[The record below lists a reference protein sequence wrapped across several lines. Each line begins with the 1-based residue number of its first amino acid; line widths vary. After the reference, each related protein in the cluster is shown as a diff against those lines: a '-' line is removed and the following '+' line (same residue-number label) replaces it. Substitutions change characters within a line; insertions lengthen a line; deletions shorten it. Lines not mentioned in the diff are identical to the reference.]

1 MSFASAAFV
10 GFAAVLIFL
19 YYVVP
24 KKIQWAVLLAGS
36 YFFYYFAGLDALA
49 FIAVTTV
56 STYLVGL
63 WLERRVRAEKTYLDA
78 LGDTVSKD
86 EKKAYRE
93 RAKKKRFLILCAGL
107 VLNFGILA
115 VLKYTA
121 FALDGINGLIRSFG
135 YKSDLSVGWVII
147 PLGISFYIF
156 QSMSYLIDVYRG
168 KTQCE
173 RNFFRFALF
182 VSFFPQLVQGP
193 ISRHKDLAPELYA
206 PHKFSSDNFMAG
218 GIRVAF
224 GYFKKMVIADRVL
237 VAVKAM
243 VDAPDKYNGLYVV
256 LLIILYSV
264 QIYADFTGG
273 MDITIGIS
281 RMLGIRLVENF
292 DRPFSSK
299 STKEYWRRWHIT
311 MGSWFT
317 DYVFYPLSVC
327 KPMQKLSKF
336 SREKLG
342 KTVGKRIPVYLA
354 TIATWFLTGLWHG
367 AGLNFIV
374 WGLLNCLVILV
385 SQELSPLY
393 DKFHKACPRLVASRP
408 YGVFMMARTFMLM
421 GTIRILDVYRDVPLT
436 FRMYGSAI
444 VDAFGTDFSKA
455 RLLGLGLDVYD
466 VVIIAVGV
474 VLMYTVS
481 KLTERVQKENSSLR
495 VSDKIAARPIVF
507 CALAVL
513 LIISVI
519 IFGEYG
525 FGYTSSDFIYGQF

>member
-10 GFAAVLIFL
+10 CFAAVLMLL
-19 YYVVP
+19 YYIVP
-24 KKIQWAVLLAGS
+24 KRIQWWVLLAGS
-36 YFFYYFAGLDALA
+36 YFFYCFAGLGALA

-56 STYLVGL
+56 STYFVGL
-63 WLERRVRAEKTYLDA
+63 WLERCVRAERARLDA
-78 LGDTVSKD
+78 LGDSASKD

-93 RAKKKRFLILCAGL
+93 REKKKRFRILCAGL

-121 FALDGINGLIRSFG
+121 FVLHGVNGLIQSFG

-168 KTQCE
+168 KTSCE
-173 RNFFRFALF
+173 RNFFKFALF

-206 PHKFSSDNFMAG
+206 PHKFNADNFMAG

-224 GYFKKMVIADRVL
+224 GFFKKMVIADRVL
-237 VAVKAM
+237 VAVKSI
-243 VDAPDKYNGLYVV
+243 VDSPGKYNGLYVV

-311 MGSWFT
+311 MGSWFA

-342 KTVGKRIPVYLA
+342 KNVGKRIPVYLA
-354 TIATWFLTGLWHG
+354 TIVTWFLTGLWHG

-385 SQELSPLY
+385 SQELAPLY
-393 DKFHKACPRLVASRP
+393 DKFHKACPRLVESRP

-421 GTIRILDVYRDVPLT
+421 GTIRILDVYRNVPLT

-444 VDAFGTDFSKA
+444 ADSFGTDFSKTN
-455 RLLGLGLDVYD
+455 LLGLGLDIYD
-466 VVIIAVGV
+466 VAIIAVGIA
-474 VLMYTVS
+474 LMYTVS
-481 KLTERVQKENSSLR
+481 KLTERVQKENAALR
-495 VSDKIAARPIVF
+495 VSDKVAESPILF
-507 CALAVL
+507 CSLAVL
-513 LIISVI
+513 LIISVV
-519 IFGEYG
+519 IFGMYG
-525 FGYTSSDFIYGQF
+525 FGYSASDFIYGQF

>member
-10 GFAAVLIFL
+10 GFAAALIFL

-24 KKIQWAVLLAGS
+24 KKIQWIVLLAGS
-36 YFFYYFAGLDALA
+36 YFFYYFAGIDSLI

-56 STYLVGL
+56 STYFVAR
-63 WLERRVRAEKTYLDA
+63 WIDRRAQAEREHLES
-78 LGDTVSKD
+78 LGDTVGKD

-93 RAKKKRFLILCAGL
+93 RAKKTRFRILCSGL

-121 FALDGINGLIRSFG
+121 FVLDGVNGLVRSFG
-135 YKSDLSVGWVII
+135 YRSDLSVGWIII

-156 QSMSYLIDVYRG
+156 QSMSYLIDVYRA
-168 KTQCE
+168 KTRSE
-173 RNFFRFALF
+173 SNFFRFALF

-193 ISRHKDLAPELYA
+193 ISRHSDLAPQLYA
-206 PHKFSSDNFMAG
+206 PHPFSADNFMAG

-224 GYFKKMVIADRVL
+224 GFFKKMVIADRVL
-237 VAVKAM
+237 VPVKAM
-243 VDAPDKYNGLYVV
+243 VDSPKQYNGLYVV

-281 RMLGIRLVENF
+281 RMLGIRLTENF

-354 TIATWFLTGLWHG
+354 TIVTWFLTGLWHG

-385 SQELSPLY
+385 SQELTPLY

-444 VDAFGTDFSKA
+444 VDSFGTDFSRT
-455 RLLGLGLDVYD
+455 RLLGLGLDIYD

-474 VLMYTVS
+474 LLMYAVS

-495 VSDKIAARPIVF
+495 LGDKIAARPILF
-507 CALAVL
+507 CALAIL
-513 LIISVI
+513 LILFVI

-525 FGYTSSDFIYGQF
+525 FGYSASDFIYGQF